1 VFQHARKAVRALM
14 QKVVYEEFLPALI
27 GNNALPPY
35 VGYSVNADP
44 RISTE
49 FSTSAYRFG
58 HSMVNEQLLRLSAMD
73 VNSPS
78 SAGPLLLVDAFF
90 TPEHIEG
97 SGSVDELVRGLIM
110 QPAEAIDMEVADV
123 LRNNLFGEQ
132 DDLLARNI
140 QRGRDHHQMT
150 YMEARRHYNLR
161 TPRRFSD
168 ISNDND
174 IANRVAD
181 AHQFDINAVE
191 LFVGGLAEA
200 PFGDSQLGE
209 LFTNILADQF
219 ERLRDGDRHFYRAFE
234 FPNAPSLGKTQAE
247 INDARTIYNR
257 FVRNAGFADI
267 LLRNTNV
274 EAGPWMEGNPF
285 LL

>member
-1 VFQHARKAVRALM
+1 
-14 QKVVYEEFLPALI
+14 
-27 GNNALPPY
+27 
-35 VGYSVNADP
+35 
-44 RISTE
+44 
-49 FSTSAYRFG
+49 
-58 HSMVNEQLLRLSAMD
+58 
-73 VNSPS
+73 
-78 SAGPLLLVDAFF
+78 
-90 TPEHIEG
+90 
-97 SGSVDELVRGLIM
+97 
-110 QPAEAIDMEVADV
+110 
-123 LRNNLFGEQ
+123 
-132 DDLLARNI
+132 
-140 QRGRDHHQMT
+140 MT

-274 EAGPWMEGNPF
+274 EAGPCMECNPF